1 MKIGIVNDV
10 AMAAEALRRVV
21 AGSREHEVLWVA
33 RGGREAVRL
42 CQETR
47 PDLVLMDLV
56 MPDLD
61 GVEAT
66 RQIMQLAPCA
76 ILIVT
81 AQPQD
86 NVGMVFRA
94 MGAGALDVTATPLLG
109 AVGHAAS
116 TGNGFG
122 AGEPQLLAKIK
133 TIGKLLGVSAG
144 EAPPAAADEAGTGVK
159 VGVKVGVK
167 QLLAIGASTG
177 GPGAVA
183 RVLAGWTPAPGA
195 AIVVVQHIDAN
206 FAGPF
211 ARWLGDQVNMPVR
224 AIDAGDAL
232 EAGVVL
238 VARTNDHLVMDAR
251 LRLHYD
257 VHPKDYAYR
266 PSVDVFFHC
275 VAAHFG
281 MDATGVLLTGMGRD
295 GAEGLLAMRRAGKL
309 TIAQD
314 QASCAVYGMP
324 RAAADLGAAERI
336 LPLDQINAALR
347 ARLGARG
354 PAPSTK

>member
-21 AGSREHEVLWVA
+21 AASRDHEVLWVA

-42 CQETR
+42 CQELR

-56 MPDLD
+56 MPDMD

-66 RQIMQLAPCA
+66 RLIMQQSPCA

-86 NVGMVFRA
+86 NVGQVFRA

-109 AVGHAAS
+109 SAH
-116 TGNGFG
+116 G
-122 AGEPQLLAKIK
+122 AGEVDSPLLAKIR
-133 TIGKLLGVSAG
+133 TIGKLLRVSAG
-144 EAPPAAADEAGTGVK
+144 EASGMAASSAEAAPRTAVK
-159 VGVKVGVK
+159 H
-167 QLLAIGASTG
+167 LLAIGASTG
-177 GPGAVA
+177 GPGAIA
-183 RVLAGWTPAPGA
+183 RVLSGWTPAPGT

-211 ARWLGDQVNMPVR
+211 ARWLGDQVGIPVR
-224 AIDAGDAL
+224 PVDAGDQL

-257 VHPKDYAYR
+257 ANPRDYAYR
-266 PSVDVFFHC
+266 PSVDVFFRC
-275 VAAHFG
+275 VAQYFSL
-281 MDATGVLLTGMGRD
+281 DATGVLLTGMGRD
-295 GAEGLLAMRRAGKL
+295 GAEGLLAMRQAGKY

-324 RAAADLGAAERI
+324 RAAAELGAADRI
-336 LPLDQINAALR
+336 LPLDQIGPALR
-347 ARLGARG
+347 NRVGQR
-354 PAPSTK
+354 PPP